1 MLVWEEEYKIG
12 NAEMDAQHLIL
23 FALLNQLTV
32 NIDSDRA
39 GDCLH
44 DVMTALGN
52 YIDYHFAHEEALMK
66 AWGYPGL
73 DEHAAKH
80 AQFVAEVRR
89 LQSMVQG
96 TDMHKAAIR
105 VRAFVLDW
113 LLGHILGTDV
123 EYARFIAEKA
133 GAEQPDGAPSGAA

>member
-12 NAEMDAQHLIL
+12 NEEMDAQHLIL

-39 GDCLH
+39 GDCLR
-44 DVMTALGN
+44 DVMNALGA

-66 AWGYPGL
+66 AWNYPGL

-80 AQFVAEVRR
+80 TQFVAEVKR
-89 LQSMVQG
+89 LQAMAQ
-96 TDMHKAAIR
+96 DADPHKAAIR

-113 LLGHILGTDV
+113 LLGHILGSDV
-123 EYARFIAEKA
+123 EYARHIAA
-133 GAEQPDGAPSGAA
+133 QSAA

>member
-39 GDCLH
+39 SDCLH
-44 DVMTALGN
+44 DVMTALGD

-66 AWGYPGL
+66 AWEYPGL
-73 DEHAAKH
+73 EEHSALH
-80 AQFVAEVRR
+80 VQFVAEVKR
-89 LQSMVQG
+89 LQTMVTG
-96 TDMHKAAIR
+96 TEAHKAAIR

-113 LLGHILGTDV
+113 LLGHILHTDA
-123 EYARFIAEKA
+123 EYARFIAAK
-133 GAEQPDGAPSGAA
+133 GTAAA

>member
-1 MLVWEEEYKIG
+1 MLVWEDEYKIG
-12 NAEMDAQHLIL
+12 QPDMDAQHLIL
-23 FALLNQLTV
+23 FALLNQLTA

-39 GDCLH
+39 GACLQ
-44 DVMTALGN
+44 DVINALGD

-73 DEHAAKH
+73 DDHSAVH
-80 AQFVAEVRR
+80 MQFVAEIKRMQAEVH
-89 LQSMVQG
+89 G
-96 TDMHKAAIR
+96 ADAHKAAIK

-123 EYARFIAEKA
+123 QYAQFIAAK
-133 GAEQPDGAPSGAA
+133 SSAA

>member
-1 MLVWEEEYKIG
+1 MLVWEDEYKIG
-12 NAEMDAQHLIL
+12 QPDMDAQHLIL
-23 FALLNQLTV
+23 FALLNQLTA

-44 DVMTALGN
+44 DVINALGD

-73 DEHAAKH
+73 DDHAAVH
-80 AQFVAEVRR
+80 MQFVAEIKR
-89 LQSMVQG
+89 LQAEVHGS
-96 TDMHKAAIR
+96 DAHKAAIR

-113 LLGHILGTDV
+113 LLGHILGTDAQ
-123 EYARFIAEKA
+123 YAKFIADK
-133 GAEQPDGAPSGAA
+133 SAAA

>member
-1 MLVWEEEYKIG
+1 MLVWEQEYKIG
-12 NAEMDAQHLIL
+12 NEEMDAQHLIL
-23 FALLNQLTV
+23 FALLNQLTA

-44 DVMTALGN
+44 DVMNALGA

-66 AWGYPGL
+66 AWEYPGL
-73 DEHAAKH
+73 DEHSALH
-80 AQFVAEVRR
+80 VQFVAEVKR

-96 TDMHKAAIR
+96 TDAHKAAIR

-123 EYARFIAEKA
+123 EYARFIAAK
-133 GAEQPDGAPSGAA
+133 SGAA

>member
-1 MLVWEEEYKIG
+1 MLVWDDEYKTG

-39 GDCLH
+39 GECLN
-44 DVMTALGN
+44 DVMNALGA

-66 AWGYPGL
+66 TWGFPGL
-73 DEHAAKH
+73 AEHAAKH

-89 LQSMVQG
+89 LQSLVQG
-96 TDMHKAAIR
+96 SDANKAAIR
-105 VRAFVLDW
+105 VRAFVMDW
-113 LLGHILGTDV
+113 LLGHILGADV
-123 EYARFIAEKA
+123 EYARFIADKA
-133 GAEQPDGAPSGAA
+133 AAAQQGTASAPA

>member
-1 MLVWEEEYKIG
+1 MLVWDDEYKIG
-12 NAEMDAQHLIL
+12 QPDMDAQHLIL

-44 DVMTALGN
+44 DVIGALGD

-73 DEHAAKH
+73 DDHAALH
-80 AQFVAEVRR
+80 MQFAAEVRR
-89 LQSMVQG
+89 LQSMANG
-96 TDMHKAAIR
+96 ADAHKVAIR

-113 LLGHILGTDV
+113 LLGHILGTDAQ
-123 EYARFIAEKA
+123 YAQFITAR
-133 GAEQPDGAPSGAA
+133 STAA

>member
-1 MLVWEEEYKIG
+1 MLVWEGEYKIG

-39 GDCLH
+39 GDCLQ
-44 DVMTALGN
+44 DVMTALGD

-73 DEHAAKH
+73 DEHSAMH
-80 AQFVAEVRR
+80 VQFVAEVKR
-89 LQSMVQG
+89 LQAMVTG
-96 TDMHKAAIR
+96 TEAHKAAIR
-105 VRAFVLDW
+105 IRAFVLDW
-113 LLGHILGTDV
+113 LLGHILHTDAD
-123 EYARFIAEKA
+123 YARFIAAKN
-133 GAEQPDGAPSGAA
+133 GAAA

>member
-1 MLVWEEEYKIG
+1 MLVWEDEYKIG

-39 GDCLH
+39 DECLH
-44 DVMTALGN
+44 DVMTALGD

-66 AWGYPGL
+66 AWDYPGL
-73 DEHAAKH
+73 DEHSAKH
-80 AQFVAEVRR
+80 VQFVAEIKH
-89 LQSMVQG
+89 LQALVKGS
-96 TDMHKAAIR
+96 DAHKAAIR

-123 EYARFIAEKA
+123 EYARFIQEK
-133 GAEQPDGAPSGAA
+133 SAAAA